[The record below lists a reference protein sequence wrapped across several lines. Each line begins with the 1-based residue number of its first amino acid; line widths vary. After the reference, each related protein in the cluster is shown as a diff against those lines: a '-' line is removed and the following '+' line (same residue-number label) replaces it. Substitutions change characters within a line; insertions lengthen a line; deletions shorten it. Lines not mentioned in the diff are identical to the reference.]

1 MSLSIEYRQSINK
14 LIGDFT
20 GLVSGEFMNLS
31 NNLKE
36 IEKPELR
43 KEVDSLF
50 RKLMEFNREI
60 ANRMNSLIEEYD
72 RIEKKNERL
81 TEEKRRLEILYSSG
95 ILFLSEIE
103 MKKLMEKAI
112 DTIVKELNADQG
124 FIVLLD
130 DENKIDTIVTK
141 NMDMEENSSARDL
154 STSVIRKAIDE
165 LKPFRFDDLKS
176 ENEFALK
183 TSIIK
188 LDLNAVLCVPLVS
201 GNKIL
206 GTVYIDR
213 RHNDNPFN
221 ESDLTFLISFGKQIV
236 KGIEISLEI
245 SALEE
250 KLEKESNLKF
260 NELRKVFKCDEIVG
274 NSSKLFEV
282 LKLASKVAQTD
293 ASVLIV
299 GENGTGKDV
308 VAKAIHNNSK
318 RSNKPFIAINC
329 GAIPSDLLESELFG
343 YESGAFTGASKSKP
357 GRLELAEGGTIF
369 LDEIGE
375 LNVNLQ
381 AKLLR
386 VIQTKEIERLGG
398 IESRKINV
406 RFVAATNKDL
416 QEQITQ
422 KKFREDLYYRL
433 KVIEI
438 RMPSLRERK
447 EDIQNLVEFFLKKYS
462 ENNEAYT
469 TTTEVLDALE
479 NYEWPGNVRELENV
493 IQRCI
498 ILAKSSVIDI
508 TDIPPEII
516 VQSDESAN
524 IKTGKTLLEA
534 ETEFRRMYI
543 IKTLRS
549 VNSKSEASKLLGI
562 NRTHFYKLLSQ
573 LNIPH

>member
-1 MSLSIEYRQSINK
+1 MSLSIDFRQRVNK
-14 LIGDFT
+14 LVGDFT
-20 GLVSGEFMNLS
+20 GFVSGEFMKLS
-31 NNLKE
+31 NSLKDGVN
-36 IEKPELR
+36 PETQ
-43 KEVDSLF
+43 KQVDTLF
-50 RKLMEFNREI
+50 KKVLEYNREI
-60 ANRMNSLIEEYD
+60 SNQLNSVVEEYQKL
-72 RIEKKNERL
+72 EKSNERL
-81 TEEKRRLEILYSSG
+81 TEEKRRLEILYASG

-103 MKKLMEKAI
+103 MKKLMGKAI

-130 DENKIDTIVTK
+130 NEHKIDTIVTK
-141 NMDMEENSSARDL
+141 NMDLEENPSAKDL
-154 STSVIRKAIDE
+154 STSVIDKTINE
-165 LKPFRFDDLKS
+165 LKPFRINDLRN

-188 LDLNAVLCVPLVS
+188 LELNAAICVPLIS
-201 GNKIL
+201 GIKVI
-206 GTVYIDR
+206 GAVYIDR
-213 RHNDNPFN
+213 RHSSNPFN
-221 ESDLTFLISFGKQIV
+221 ETDLIFLISFGKQIV

-260 NELRKVFKCDEIVG
+260 NELRKEFSCEEIIG
-274 NSSKLFEV
+274 NSVKLFEV
-282 LKLASKVAQTD
+282 LKLASKVSQTD
-293 ASVLIV
+293 AAILVI

-308 VAKAIHNNSK
+308 VAKAIHHNSK
-318 RSNKPFIAINC
+318 RKEKPFVAINC

-343 YESGAFTGASKSKP
+343 YESGAFTGAAKTKP

-386 VIQTKEIERLGG
+386 VLQTKEIERLGAT
-398 IESRKINV
+398 ESRKINV
-406 RFVAATNKDL
+406 RFIAATNKNL
-416 QEQITQ
+416 LEMIAE

-438 RMPSLRERK
+438 RMPPLRERK
-447 EDIQNLVEFFLKKYS
+447 EDISELVEHFLKKHS
-462 ENNEAYT
+462 ENGDVFT
-469 TTTEVLDALE
+469 VTSEVLDTLE
-479 NYEWPGNVRELENV
+479 NYDWPGNIRELENI

-498 ILAKSSVIDI
+498 ILAKSNTIDI
-508 TDIPPEII
+508 SDIPPEII
-516 VQSDESAN
+516 LHSEETTY
-524 IKTGKTLLEA
+524 IKAGRTLLDA
-534 ETEFRRMYI
+534 ETDFRRMYI

-549 VNSKSEASKLLGI
+549 ANSKSEAAKQLGI